1 MSEDYERFRPI
12 FAEAIDLRLY
22 SIEHL
27 DALLQ
32 SGRAQIWFGTEA
44 AIVTEIR
51 AYPAGATVIH
61 GLVAAG
67 DLDEIVETLI
77 PRAEAWA
84 RSIGCDG
91 DRRKSARLGAG
102 AETSG
107 IQAAPGLGAQG
118 SLEGCEPEEIIRR
131 LGNEGK

>member
-1 MSEDYERFRPI
+1 MSPDYERFRPI
-12 FAEAIDLRLY
+12 FAEAIDPRLY

-32 SGRAQIWFGTEA
+32 SGRAQIWVGEAA

-51 AYPAGATVIH
+51 TYPAGAAVIH

-67 DLDEIVETLI
+67 DLDEIVDTLI

-84 RSIGCDG
+84 RSIGCAMAIVESRPG
-91 DRRKSARLGAG
+91 WPRALRQQGYEPHQVSVRKAL
-102 AETSG
+102 
-107 IQAAPGLGAQG
+107 
-118 SLEGCEPEEIIRR
+118 
-131 LGNEGK
+131 